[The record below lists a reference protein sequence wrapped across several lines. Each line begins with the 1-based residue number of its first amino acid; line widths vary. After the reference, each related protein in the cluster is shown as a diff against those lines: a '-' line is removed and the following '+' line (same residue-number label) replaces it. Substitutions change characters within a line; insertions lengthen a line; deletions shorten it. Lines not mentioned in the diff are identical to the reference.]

1 MQDLGVCED
10 ISSND
15 DFDIPDVDVT
25 FRNFE
30 ELFGGDQD
38 AVRAKIDGKYVSRSL
53 EKNPS
58 LNKSD
63 KGSARAIE
71 V

>member
-10 ISSND
+10 ISCND
-15 DFDIPDVDVT
+15 DFDIPDVDMT

-30 ELFGGDQD
+30 DLFGGDQD
-38 AVRAKIDGKYVSRSL
+38 ATRAKIVDKYVSCTL

-58 LNKSD
+58 VHKSD
-63 KGSARAIE
+63 KGNARAIE